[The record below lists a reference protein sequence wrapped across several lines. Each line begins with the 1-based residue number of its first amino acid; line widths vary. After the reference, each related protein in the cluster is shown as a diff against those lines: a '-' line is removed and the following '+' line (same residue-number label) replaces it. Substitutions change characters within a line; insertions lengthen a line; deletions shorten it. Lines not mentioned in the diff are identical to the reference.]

1 MTTNNALLT
10 NLSSARAIAFFT
22 LCAFVA
28 AAAFAA
34 DAPAEGKGPSI
45 PEPRPKEHAHQ
56 WNLFKEDLN
65 DIKNRG
71 TNGYDIVLLGDSI
84 TDNWNWMARTA
95 MDSLGTGYGRVLNM
109 GIGGDRVE
117 HLLWRLENGALD
129 GYTTKFFFLLIG
141 TNNSF
146 QKTPCDKP
154 EEIAA
159 GIRRILDDII
169 AKHPESKVLLMP
181 ILPYE
186 KLTDPRG
193 AVRRANNEAVNA
205 IIVKFADDKKV
216 FLVDVR
222 DQFLNAD
229 GSFKTEM
236 YTEKMLDGNGHF
248 LHPSPQAYKEIIV
261 PAVKAAMAEHGGADS
276 R

>member
-1 MTTNNALLT
+1 
-10 NLSSARAIAFFT
+10 
-22 LCAFVA
+22 
-28 AAAFAA
+28 
-34 DAPAEGKGPSI
+34 
-45 PEPRPKEHAHQ
+45 
-56 WNLFKEDLN
+56 
-65 DIKNRG
+65 
-71 TNGYDIVLLGDSI
+71 
-84 TDNWNWMARTA
+84 

-205 IIVKFADDKKV
+205 IIIKFADDKHV

-229 GSFKTEM
+229 GTFKTEM

-248 LHPSPQAYKEIIV
+248 LHPSPHMTSAGLYGRQNQHRHCLPSCSCSWHTDGRRSY
-261 PAVKAAMAEHGGADS
+261 HQSGS
-276 R
+276 RSLRLRRIRKLSELYRIHRKP

>member
-1 MTTNNALLT
+1 MKKIEEGFQIHGVSQPGQR
-10 NLSSARAIAFFT
+10 SSR
-22 LCAFVA
+22 
-28 AAAFAA
+28 
-34 DAPAEGKGPSI
+34 
-45 PEPRPKEHAHQ
+45 
-56 WNLFKEDLN
+56 
-65 DIKNRG
+65 NR
-71 TNGYDIVLLGDSI
+71 N
-84 TDNWNWMARTA
+84 R
-95 MDSLGTGYGRVLNM
+95 
-109 GIGGDRVE
+109 
-117 HLLWRLENGALD
+117 
-129 GYTTKFFFLLIG
+129 
-141 TNNSF
+141 
-146 QKTPCDKP
+146 P

-159 GIRRILDDII
+159 GIRRILDDIA

-222 DQFLNAD
+222 DRFLNAD

-248 LHPSPQAYKEIIV
+248 LHPSPQAYKEVIV
-261 PAVKAAMAEHGGADS
+261 PAVKAAMEKYGS
-276 R
+276 RP

>member
-1 MTTNNALLT
+1 MI
-10 NLSSARAIAFFT
+10 SAIA
-22 LCAFVA
+22 L
-28 AAAFAA
+28 AFATLGA
-34 DAPAEGKGPSI
+34 FAEDAPAGGKGPRF
-45 PEPRPKEHAHQ
+45 PEPRPKDHAHQ
-56 WNLFKEDLN
+56 WNLFREDLN
-65 DIKNRG
+65 DIRNRG

-84 TDNWNWMARTA
+84 TDNWGWMARSA

-146 QKTPCDKP
+146 QKDPCDKP
-154 EEIAA
+154 EDIAA

-169 AKHPESKVLLMP
+169 AKHPESRVLLMP

-186 KLTDPRG
+186 KTTDPRG

-205 IIVKFADDKKV
+205 IIVDFADNKKV

-222 DQFLNAD
+222 NQFLNAD

-261 PAVKAAMAEHGGADS
+261 PAVKAAMERHHDL
-276 R
+276 